1 MADLHCIIEKL
12 MLKLFDTEYLLEEVV
27 ELLLVHEFVSQLGD
41 WQSLPRPSL
50 FLFYNK
56 NSDEKIV

>member
-12 MLKLFDTEYLLEEVV
+12 MLKLFDTEDLLEEVI
-27 ELLLVHEFVSQLGD
+27 ELLFVHEFVSQLGD

-50 FLFYNK
+50 FLFYNFR
-56 NSDEKIV
+56 